1 MLQSIDFESIL
12 FYLSIL
18 QFCIVYLNWQRDE
31 SIIQREVTL
40 YFTKIIEQY
49 LSKLWIAK
57 LDNLN

>member
-12 FYLSIL
+12 FYLSII